1 MNAVV
6 EKLFKK
12 EFEEKEQKGRQ
23 EGRQEGALET
33 LSSLVKDGIL
43 TLADAANRAGL
54 SVSDF
59 KAKTTII

>member
-6 EKLFKK
+6 EKLCKK
-12 EFEEKEQKGRQ
+12 EFEEKEQK
-23 EGRQEGALET
+23 GRQEGALET

-43 TLADAANRAGL
+43 TLTDAANRAGL